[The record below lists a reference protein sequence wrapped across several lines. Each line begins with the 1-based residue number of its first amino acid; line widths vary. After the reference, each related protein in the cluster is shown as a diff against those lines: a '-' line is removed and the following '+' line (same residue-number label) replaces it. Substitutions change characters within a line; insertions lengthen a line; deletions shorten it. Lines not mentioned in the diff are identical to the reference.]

1 MSKIELNVVAL
12 GDFSSVNSQLKLL
25 QEQVIILQKGLAG
38 VGVNTTLSKDLQ
50 NINTQFKQTMLST
63 GQFTASTVAMQTET
77 ANFGNALAT
86 GKLKLTDYYNI
97 IKMRSSEA
105 VTQFKALALE
115 QTKLQ
120 KSIIMNDPTKTGIL
134 NVYTPTQIDKVANAT
149 KIAANEANLYAIA
162 VNKGSQSLINFGK
175 NTQWAGRQLT
185 VGMSVPLMIFGQ
197 QATQVF
203 NDVNVELTRLQRLYG
218 EGLKPPSQTEIN
230 QISAQVTD
238 LGKNVA
244 SSMGIAVKDTVQVAA
259 NFAAMGRQGQN
270 LLDTTYQTQRLS
282 KLGAVD
288 ATAATNT
295 IVALQNVYKVSTNQL
310 ADAVNFLSDIQ
321 KQTTMTLGDMTE
333 AIPRVGPIMQQLG
346 GSYKDTAVM
355 LVAMRE
361 AGIPAAQAA
370 NAVKSAIA
378 SLIAP
383 TKGAVS
389 AAQQFGI
396 SLDAVKNAG
405 SPVQM
410 IEKLQEG
417 LKGLSPLAKEQV
429 IDKIFGKFQFARVSA
444 LLANFGQIG
453 SQTQNALKIAGATS
467 AELANLANQE
477 MKQATE
483 SPTAKYQ
490 RAIETFKADLIPV
503 GQKIVEIA
511 TKLLSFGNAVAKVFN
526 GLPGPLKAI
535 ASFLAIGTVMAGPII
550 MLTGLLANFAGFLI
564 KGVFN
569 IKQLITGGKTIGQL
583 LTPEFI
589 AAQNASKMFGTG
601 IASNVGEIE
610 LLSKAIGDL
619 TRNIEAM
626 VSSMGMGTDI
636 QSLSNIV
643 GGVAQSEV
651 RLYEQMKLPGFAK
664 GGIISGPGT
673 GTSDS
678 IVARVS
684 NGETILNAETT
695 KKFYPIIQA
704 MFNNKL
710 PGFASGVL
718 DFRKQNK
725 SGGQGLTDLAHAAD
739 MSPMDQAAII
749 SQHPGF
755 QELNQSGLGT
765 VEIIGKQVGIQGR
778 SVNRQMGRD
787 KAGVTPEAL
796 LKDMGQ
802 TGPMKFAEGAINGGM
817 PASRLKDADMQRAL
831 VDLDVE
837 VKKQIESLRDKNS
850 HDKTYR
856 IRNQD
861 YYDAVGKAKDAIG
874 KETSAHAELVARLDQ
889 ANKSYGGFRTFFT
902 DARSKLGDV
911 ITKLKGTIDGTMVKL
926 KGESI
931 GELKS
936 KSVSGGGRSN
946 VELINGA
953 LVGGK
958 SVNGMSSNQYKANE
972 EVAINAAR
980 NEVYNLTENLRNYI
994 KDQGLEVA
1002 QFFGAGFNQGLID
1015 TIPELRAVTERFGT
1029 TLPDELQS
1037 ILEIASPSKV
1047 AMWIGKM
1054 FGQGL
1059 QVGVQ
1064 ETLPGLESVGQEA
1077 ASKLTNAVEGPLME
1091 NGSFVNNTGLLGKIK
1106 GKLTTPE
1113 GKMNIQSKMAGST
1126 ALMMGGNALSGML
1139 PKGSNVSN
1147 IAGDVSNMAG
1157 MGMMFGPWGA
1167 AAGAA
1172 LGLVTGGIGALMK
1185 AEKEHE
1191 ATVKASF
1198 TAASSSISM
1207 FGGTLITTTSN
1218 IVHFNDALEKSG
1230 ITSKKSLS
1238 EIDQMSNAIGKLGKD
1253 DPTKVTANAIKGYS
1267 GYGPVV
1273 GTLKQF
1279 AAAQVAAGMDPKGV
1293 AKMVAAMLQYAGQTQ
1308 YLKQAL
1314 KEIVPATQSV
1324 GAAQQ
1329 TLLSKLVAASGLT
1342 KAATRANH
1350 ESWATNVYMIKSYK
1364 DLTASQQNLA
1374 DGFGTVSMSML
1385 NSNATSKDLIASM
1398 KALDKSG
1405 LDAYRSGILL
1415 AAKLKDMGQ
1424 TDLAN
1429 RFTTINGVI
1438 NDTGKSMLIATA
1450 EADGLIK
1457 NLDKL
1462 ALTKLIKDPKAMA
1475 DLAAKIDKFNKD
1487 AAAAAA
1493 KQAAADAAAQAKKD
1507 AAAAAAAA
1515 AASAAAVF
1523 KGTTEE
1529 QQAKK
1534 ILSAHKLDQDAVLKG
1549 LKDQLSQYQKQT
1561 AELQRIRDLDQQR
1574 ADLNNQMKTALI
1586 SGDFLGA
1593 ANLGQAKSAL
1603 QVDFNNTTIENKMQ
1617 GQIDQ
1622 VQLQADQFSQAL
1634 SDLTDAISQGIK
1646 VLDPNIKAAS
1656 KSSVLKPGP
1665 VSVGGAP
1672 SVITQNFVIN
1682 GGDTQ
1687 AIHTTVTAATAGA
1700 VKKQSPAGHKVSVTK
1715 IGKTPIKPVKSHTS
1729 TGNK

>member
-12 GDFSSVNSQLKLL
+12 GDFSSVNSQLKSL
-25 QEQVIILQKGLAG
+25 QEQVAILQKGLAG
-38 VGVNTTLSKDLQ
+38 VGINTTLSKDLQ
-50 NINTQFKQTMLST
+50 NINAQFKQTMLST

-86 GKLKLTDYYNI
+86 GKLKLADYYNI

-120 KSIIMNDPTKTGIL
+120 NSIVMNDPTKSGML
-134 NVYTPTQIDKVANAT
+134 NVYTPTQINKVANAT

-203 NDVNVELTRLQRLYG
+203 NDVNVEIVRLQKVYG
-218 EGLKPPSQTEIN
+218 TGLTQPTKQALDAIKQQT
-230 QISAQVTD
+230 
-238 LGKNVA
+238 LGLATELA
-244 SSMGIAVKDTVQVAA
+244 SSMGIAVKDT
-259 NFAAMGRQGQN
+259 AAMAADLAATGKTGNDLINATREAM
-270 LLDTTYQTQRLS
+270 RLS
-282 KLGAVD
+282 KLGEMDTQQALQ
-288 ATAATNT
+288 TT
-295 IVALQNVYKVSTNQL
+295 ISLQNVYKLNTNQL
-310 ADAVNFLSDIQ
+310 ADAVNFLNAVEN
-321 KQTTMTLGDMTE
+321 QTSTSLQDLAAG
-333 AIPRVGPIMQQLG
+333 IPKVGPIVQQLG
-346 GSYKDTAVM
+346 GSFKDTAIM
-355 LVAMRE
+355 MVAMKE
-361 AGIPAAQAA
+361 AGVPAAQSA
-370 NAVKSAIA
+370 NAIKSAIA
-378 SLIAP
+378 SLINP
-383 TKGAVS
+383 TKAAKDAFAAYNINVGAIAKSTNGNPVEMIMQLQK
-389 AAQQFGI
+389 ALKGLAPLAQAQ
-396 SLDAVKNAG
+396 L
-405 SPVQM
+405 
-410 IEKLQEG
+410 IEKL
-417 LKGLSPLAKEQV
+417 
-429 IDKIFGKFQFARVSA
+429 FGKFQEARIQA
-444 LLANFGQIG
+444 LITNLGAAN
-453 SQTQNALKIAGATS
+453 SQTKTAFDLMNANS
-467 AELANLANQE
+467 SQLASVANAE
-477 MKQATE
+477 MKTATE
-483 SPTAKYQ
+483 SATGKYQ
-490 RAIETFKADLIPV
+490 RALQTFKADLIPV

-511 TKLLSFGNAVAKVFN
+511 TKLLNFGNAIAKVFN
-526 GLPGPLKAI
+526 GLPGPIKAI

-601 IASNVGEIE
+601 IVNNVGEIE

-626 VSSMGMGTDI
+626 VSSMNMGTNI

-664 GGIISGPGT
+664 GGVISGPGT

-787 KAGVTPEAL
+787 KAGVTPNAL
-796 LKDMGQ
+796 LEDMGQ

-972 EVAINAAR
+972 AEAINAAR
-980 NEVYNLTENLRNYI
+980 NEVYQLTENLRNYI
-994 KDQGLEVA
+994 KEQGLSVA
-1002 QFFGAGFNQGLID
+1002 EFFGQGFSQGLVN
-1015 TIPELRAVTERFGT
+1015 TIPELKAVTERFGT
-1029 TLPDELQS
+1029 TLPNELKS
-1037 ILEIASPSKV
+1037 ILEIASPSRV
-1047 AMWIGKM
+1047 AILIGKM
-1054 FGQGL
+1054 FGKGL

-1064 ETLPGLESVGQEA
+1064 ETLPGLESAGQQA

-1091 NGSFVNNTGLLGKIK
+1091 NGSFVKNPGLLGKIK
-1106 GKLTTPE
+1106 GKITTAE

-1126 ALMMGGNALSGML
+1126 ALMMGGNALAGML
-1139 PKGSNVSN
+1139 PKGSNASN

-1172 LGLVTGGIGALMK
+1172 IGLVTGGIGALMK
-1185 AEKEHE
+1185 AEKEHQ
-1191 ATVKASF
+1191 AIAKASF

-1238 EIDQMSNAIGKLGKD
+1238 EIDQMSDAIGKLGKN
-1253 DPTKVTANAIKGYS
+1253 DPTKVTANAIKGYN

-1293 AKMVAAMLQYAGQTQ
+1293 AKMVAAMLQYAGKTQ
-1308 YLKQAL
+1308 YLKAAL
-1314 KEIVPATQSV
+1314 KEIVPATKDV

-1329 TLLSKLVAASGLT
+1329 TLLTKLVAAAG
-1342 KAATRANH
+1342 ATSTYWSINRG
-1350 ESWATNVYMIKSYK
+1350 MIKTYK
-1364 DLTASQQNLA
+1364 DLNKEQQNLA
-1374 DGFGTVSMSML
+1374 DGFATVSMSML

-1405 LDAYRSGILL
+1405 LDAYTSGTLL

-1429 RFTTINGVI
+1429 RFTTINGVVK
-1438 NDTGKSMLIATA
+1438 DTGKSMLIATA

-1475 DLAAKIDKFNKD
+1475 DLAAKIDKFNKE

-1507 AAAAAAAA
+1507 AAAAAAAT

-1549 LKDQLSQYQKQT
+1549 LKDQLSQYQKQS
-1561 AELQRIRDLDQQR
+1561 AELKRIRDLDQQR

-1622 VQLQADQFSQAL
+1622 VQLQADKFSQAL
-1634 SDLTDAISQGIK
+1634 SDLTDAISQGIQ
-1646 VLDPNIKAAS
+1646 VLDPNVKAAS

-1682 GGDTQ
+1682 GGDPQ

-1700 VKKQSPAGHKVSVTK
+1700 VKKQSVAGHKVSVTK
-1715 IGKTPIKPVKSHTS
+1715 TGKTPIKPVTSHTS